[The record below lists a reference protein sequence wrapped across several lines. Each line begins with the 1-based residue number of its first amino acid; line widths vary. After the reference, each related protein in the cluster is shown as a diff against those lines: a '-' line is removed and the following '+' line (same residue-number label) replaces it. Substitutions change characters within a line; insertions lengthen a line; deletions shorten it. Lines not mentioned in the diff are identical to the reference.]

1 MKRISCSYEHHAE
14 QILAIFNDA
23 ILTSTALYDYQA
35 RTMDNMVR
43 WFEAKAAGNYP
54 VIGYENE
61 AGELMGFAEPQSIAV
76 TQMNL
81 VVTFY
86 ANGGKFALHAESEGH
101 YDNVVDTFDQMA
113 KWATKL
119 GFPQDPFQ
127 LVKSIAHPNL
137 HFMPK
142 SDLADFTARKISKG
156 EFEPYPWWIWG
167 QI

>member
-1 MKRISCSYEHHAE
+1 MDRFGRPQKLYIPNLGNSVAIWENRFKQFVVFARHDRISGFKDWRLSLPVA
-14 QILAIFNDA
+14 
-23 ILTSTALYDYQA
+23 TWSTV
-35 RTMDNMVR
+35 M
-43 WFEAKAAGNYP
+43 
-54 VIGYENE
+54 
-61 AGELMGFAEPQSIAV
+61 GELMGFAEPQSIAV